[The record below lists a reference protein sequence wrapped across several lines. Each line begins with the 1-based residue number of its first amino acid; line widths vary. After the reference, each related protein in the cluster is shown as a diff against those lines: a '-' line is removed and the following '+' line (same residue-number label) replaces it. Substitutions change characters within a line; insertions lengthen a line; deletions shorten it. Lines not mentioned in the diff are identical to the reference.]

1 MDTIARP
8 RVVVVEDDRDVAT
21 LVTEILNDEGFDAV
35 TAGHHAAAADVERMH
50 PRLLVLDLFRD
61 LAGAGDLLA
70 SLRRGGSGVPV
81 VLLSA
86 AQDVEAE
93 ARELG
98 ASAFLPKP
106 FEIDDLIRACRG
118 LAAY

>member
-1 MDTIARP
+1 MDNTARP
-8 RVVVVEDDRDVAT
+8 RVVVVEDDRDIAT
-21 LVTEILNDEGFDAV
+21 LVAEILNDEGFDAV

-61 LAGAGDLLA
+61 HVRAGDLLA
-70 SLRRGGSGVPV
+70 SLRRTGGRVPV
-81 VLLSA
+81 VLLSGA
-86 AQDVEAE
+86 ADLEAE
-93 ARELG
+93 ARLLG
-98 ASAFLPKP
+98 ANAFLSKP